1 LAAPAKIRKQADA
14 LRREIEQHNY
24 YYYVLDDPRIPDAEY
39 DRLFRELQELESRHP
54 ELIVPDSP
62 TQRIGVGPTSGF
74 AEVAHEIPMLSLAN
88 AFSVEEVEEFDR
100 RVRGRLGE
108 EAVEYVAEPKL
119 DGLAVS
125 LLYEDGVLVRGAT
138 RGDGTTGEDV
148 THNVRT
154 IASVPLRLRGDG
166 IPRVVE
172 ARGEVFMS
180 REGFRVL
187 NARQEERGEKRF
199 ANPRNAAA
207 GSLRQLD
214 SRITADRPLEIYCY
228 GVGRFD
234 GKARPQRQSDMLRAL
249 RDWGLRVSPE
259 VRRVRGI
266 KGCVEFYEQI
276 LARRADLAYDIDG
289 VVYKVDRFDHQERLG
304 YVARA
309 PRWAIAH
316 KFPPEEEITHLV
328 GIDVQ
333 VGRTG
338 KLTPVARLD
347 PVFVGG
353 VTVTSATLHNQD
365 EIDRKDVRVGD
376 TVIVRRAGDVIPEV
390 VGVVKSKRPKGR
402 RRVKFKLPSQCPVCG
417 SSVVRL
423 EGQADHRCIGGLV
436 CAAQRRGA
444 IRHFASR
451 RAMDIDGLG
460 EKLIDQ
466 IDDSGLIGD
475 LADLYGLTAEDLE
488 GLERMGAKSAA
499 NLVSAIENS
508 KETTLARF
516 LYGLGLREVGEATA
530 RVLANEFRDLEA
542 LMKADEA
549 ALQAVPDIGPVVA
562 RSIHAFFREKRN
574 VDVVHKLI
582 GAGVRWPTPPARAA
596 AAQPLKGKT
605 FVLTGTLESL
615 TRDQAKERLQER
627 GAKVSGSVSS
637 RTDYV
642 VVGAD
647 PGSKAVRARELGV
660 EMLDE
665 EAFLGLLGE

>member
-316 KFPPEEEITHLV
+316 KFPPEEEITRLV

>member
-1 LAAPAKIRKQADA
+1 MAAPAKIRKQADA

-316 KFPPEEEITHLV
+316 KFPPEEEITCLV

>member
-1 LAAPAKIRKQADA
+1 MAAPAKIRKQADA